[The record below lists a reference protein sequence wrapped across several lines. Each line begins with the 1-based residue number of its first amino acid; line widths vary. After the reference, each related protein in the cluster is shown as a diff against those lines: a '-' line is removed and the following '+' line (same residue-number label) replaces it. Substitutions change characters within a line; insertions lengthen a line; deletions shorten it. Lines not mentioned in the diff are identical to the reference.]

1 MNVDLPPVHLQFEFL
16 FVELINL
23 NIAIIL
29 KHFIGDNKSN
39 PPNLVPL
46 IGCKN

>member
-1 MNVDLPPVHLQFEFL
+1 MNVDYLRPPAIRIS